1 MSDYKRLVSYIYSYP
16 GNVKDKSTGFARAQV
31 RNGQFKLELT
41 LNNVHTDAPE
51 IFSVYLMVRNG
62 HKFNTIKLDNVIIN
76 SGCGTYKDLLN
87 PANIKATGY
96 TFSDICG
103 IAIANTD
110 NDYYRMYTLW
120 DDNPFNPSD
129 VLYTDLSPDIS
140 DSTDNNPASSN
151 DISDNTDTTVISKNN
166 IFDNTDNTVK
176 TATDSY
182 ENAANKNILAPPSAA
197 GNSSPTSQTDTGNN
211 SLIPPT
217 DTSKTSLASQTD
229 TGDNHTAS
237 QTCTSNNHTASQTG
251 TSNNHTTSQTGTSNN
266 HTASHDKIN
275 EHSKPAQP
283 EIYVTAADSTFTGN
297 SFSAKHNSDIE
308 DVHTPTDT
316 YVDNSK
322 DKNNTPMPLHA
333 SYDINNP
340 GIDKK
345 IINDKYH
352 NNAIEKLFKNAD
364 YIDAFDN
371 DYYYD
376 CIEISPEQLK
386 ALPADDINL
395 TGNSFLIHGYYNFR
409 HLLFG
414 RVRENDNGTHY
425 FIGIP
430 GMYCNRERFM
440 ASMYGFGNFKKSHR
454 SDYTNPYFGYWYQEI

>member
-51 IFSVYLMVRNG
+51 IFSIYLMVRSG

-151 DISDNTDTTVISKNN
+151 DISY
-166 IFDNTDNTVK
+166 NTDNTVK
-176 TATDSY
+176 TATGSY
-182 ENAANKNILAPPSAA
+182 ENAANKNSSVPPSAA

-217 DTSKTSLASQTD
+217 DTSKTSLASQT
-229 TGDNHTAS
+229 
-237 QTCTSNNHTASQTG
+237 G

-266 HTASHDKIN
+266 HTASNDKIN
-275 EHSKPAQP
+275 EHSKPVQP

-297 SFSAKHNSDIE
+297 SFSSKHNSDIE

-316 YVDNSK
+316 YVDKSK
-322 DKNNTPMPLHA
+322 DKNTTPMPLHA
-333 SYDINNP
+333 SYDNNNS

-345 IINDKYH
+345 ITNDKYH

-386 ALPADDINL
+386 ALPADDINI

>member
-1 MSDYKRLVSYIYSYP
+1 
-16 GNVKDKSTGFARAQV
+16 
-31 RNGQFKLELT
+31 
-41 LNNVHTDAPE
+41 
-51 IFSVYLMVRNG
+51 
-62 HKFNTIKLDNVIIN
+62 
-76 SGCGTYKDLLN
+76 
-87 PANIKATGY
+87 
-96 TFSDICG
+96 
-103 IAIANTD
+103 
-110 NDYYRMYTLW
+110 
-120 DDNPFNPSD
+120 
-129 VLYTDLSPDIS
+129 
-140 DSTDNNPASSN
+140 
-151 DISDNTDTTVISKNN
+151 
-166 IFDNTDNTVK
+166 
-176 TATDSY
+176 
-182 ENAANKNILAPPSAA
+182 
-197 GNSSPTSQTDTGNN
+197 
-211 SLIPPT
+211 
-217 DTSKTSLASQTD
+217 
-229 TGDNHTAS
+229 
-237 QTCTSNNHTASQTG
+237 
-251 TSNNHTTSQTGTSNN
+251 
-266 HTASHDKIN
+266 
-275 EHSKPAQP
+275 
-283 EIYVTAADSTFTGN
+283 
-297 SFSAKHNSDIE
+297 
-308 DVHTPTDT
+308 
-316 YVDNSK
+316 
-322 DKNNTPMPLHA
+322 MPLHA

-340 GIDKK
+340 EIDKK

>member
-1 MSDYKRLVSYIYSYP
+1 MNDYKRLVSYIYSYP
-16 GNVKDKSTGFARAQV
+16 GNVKDKNTGFARVQV
-31 RNGQFKLELT
+31 RNGQFKLELS
-41 LNNVHTDAPE
+41 LNNVHTDTPE
-51 IFSVYLMVRNG
+51 IFGVYLMVRNG

-87 PANIKATGY
+87 PANIRSTGY

-110 NDYYRMYTLW
+110 NNYYRMYTLW

-140 DSTDNNPASSN
+140 DNADNTVTSINNTSDNNITSINNTSDNADNNATSKSN
-151 DISDNTDTTVISKNN
+151 ISDDADNTVISKDNISDNTDSDYVSLYDTSGISSVTLKNN
-166 IFDNTDNTVK
+166 SDNSSSLTSEINANINTANA
-176 TATDSY
+176 ATNNN
-182 ENAANKNILAPPSAA
+182 ETAANKNSL
-197 GNSSPTSQTDTGNN
+197 TS
-211 SLIPPT
+211 
-217 DTSKTSLASQTD
+217 
-229 TGDNHTAS
+229 
-237 QTCTSNNHTASQTG
+237 
-251 TSNNHTTSQTGTSNN
+251 
-266 HTASHDKIN
+266 
-275 EHSKPAQP
+275 QP
-283 EIYVTAADSTFTGN
+283 EIYVTAADSSFTGN
-297 SFSAKHNSDIE
+297 SCSAKHNSD
-308 DVHTPTDT
+308 VN
-316 YVDNSK
+316 NS
-322 DKNNTPMPLHA
+322 
-333 SYDINNP
+333 

-345 IINDKYH
+345 VTNDKYH
-352 NNAIEKLFKNAD
+352 NKAIEKLFKNAD

-395 TGNSFLIHGYYNFR
+395 TGNSFIIHGYYNFR
-409 HLLFG
+409 HLLLG
-414 RVRENDNGTHY
+414 RVCENDNGTHY
-425 FIGIP
+425 FIGVP

>member
-51 IFSVYLMVRNG
+51 IFSVYLMVRSG

-129 VLYTDLSPDIS
+129 VLYTDLSPDTS

-151 DISDNTDTTVISKNN
+151 DISYNTDTTVISKNN
-166 IFDNTDNTVK
+166 ISDNTDNTVK
-176 TATDSY
+176 TATGSY
-182 ENAANKNILAPPSAA
+182 ENAANKNSTVPPSAA

-217 DTSKTSLASQTD
+217 DTSKTSLASQT
-229 TGDNHTAS
+229 
-237 QTCTSNNHTASQTG
+237 C
-251 TSNNHTTSQTGTSNN
+251 TSNN

-316 YVDNSK
+316 YVDKSK
-322 DKNNTPMPLHA
+322 DKNTTPMPLHA
-333 SYDINNP
+333 SYDNNNS

-345 IINDKYH
+345 ITNDKYH

-376 CIEISPEQLK
+376 CIEISPEQLE
-386 ALPADDINL
+386 ALPADNINL